1 MNLWEAARS
10 APIAAAPASLPAS
23 PLRGSSSPRGQL
35 PVPSPA
41 TTQLPPHRAQR
52 GAPQPGRSLGA
63 ARSFPG
69 AGGQDG
75 VLGGAN
81 WGPGACTIVDARGL
95 VTLAPAAPGVRPLR
109 VLLGAGLGYRADPAP
124 AAPTPGAR
132 SLGSPQRRR
141 RASAPRPS
149 ARFLFL
155 PRESA
160 RTTRPGRAAAPGSP
174 GQAVSGLG
182 GRAGSGGR
190 GGAADSPLYCP

>member
-75 VLGGAN
+75 GLGGAN

-95 VTLAPAAPGVRPLR
+95 VTLAPVAPGVRPLR

-124 AAPTPGAR
+124 AAPTPVR
-132 SLGSPQRRR
+132 SEPRISAEEAASERAPTVCTLSLSPQGE
-141 RASAPRPS
+141 RADDAPGTRGSTGKPRPS
-149 ARFLFL
+149 GKW
-155 PRESA
+155 PRGQGWQWGA
-160 RTTRPGRAAAPGSP
+160 GR
-174 GQAVSGLG
+174 
-182 GRAGSGGR
+182 R
-190 GGAADSPLYCP
+190 C